1 VIGDVLADAGVV
13 LWLMLLLGAVLRF
26 SRRIR

>member
-1 VIGDVLADAGVV
+1 MIGDVLADAGVV